1 MSSNSNK
8 RQRTTESLH
17 ITDLPDGLLVGI
29 SSYLAK
35 PSVVLFS
42 FAMSPNTSQ
51 STQIS
56 TAIISATNWNTLD
69 FDDIEKSLAAK
80 LSDDDIDK
88 ILRCIDAVNNLQI
101 LKLAGC
107 INITG
112 GGLNVLRSST
122 VIQQVDLSL
131 VGKHEVPLLD
141 PEPILSE
148 DIVIPIL
155 DSIIGRG
162 RESSLQQMEF
172 PKIWRRSERSAR
184 STEMAQFFIRYDDYL
199 TNQRYCCSKC
209 EQVIDSDEWVC
220 LGGDEWHGTQN
231 YTCSGCLKHFCYD
244 DDCTGGDEEIT
255 WCQRCEKGYCKNCAA
270 HNGEFFCVKC
280 VGL

>member
-1 MSSNSNK
+1 MSNK
-8 RQRTTESLH
+8 RQRTNTSTESLC
-17 ITDLPDGLLVGI
+17 ITDLPDGILVGI
-29 SSYLAK
+29 SSYLAN

-42 FAMSPNTSQ
+42 FAFSLNSTESETSK
-51 STQIS
+51 
-56 TAIISATNWNTLD
+56 AIISATNWSILD
-69 FDDIEKSLAAK
+69 FGDIEKSLASK
-80 LSDDDIDK
+80 LSDNDIDK
-88 ILRCIDAVNNLQI
+88 ILRCIDAVNNLEI

-107 INITG
+107 VGITG

-122 VIQQVDLSL
+122 AIEQIDMSL

-155 DSIIGRG
+155 DEIIGRG
-162 RESSLQQMEF
+162 RESSLQQLEF

-184 STEMAQFFIRYDDYL
+184 STEMAQFFVRYDGYL

-220 LGGDEWHGTQN
+220 LGGDEWHGEHKTIHVL
-231 YTCSGCLKHFCYD
+231 G
-244 DDCTGGDEEIT
+244 
-255 WCQRCEKGYCKNCAA
+255 
-270 HNGEFFCVKC
+270 V
-280 VGL
+280 